1 MFLLPAIICAT
12 AVHSA
17 ADSTKPRDGW
27 IAADFQGLDDYP
39 GNQLEK
45 KISNFFIY
53 MSFNRNSQGKI

>member
-12 AVHSA
+12 AVHSG

-39 GNQLEK
+39 GNQLTFY
-45 KISNFFIY
+45 S
-53 MSFNRNSQGKI
+53 MCQVLQDS